1 MKKVF
6 DNIKLLISVFLP
18 LGTGLYGFLLG
29 EDVAAAIWGETAAGD
44 MTGISFLVEWS
55 KHMSIAVAFA
65 IFSILVIQMD
75 FEEDGLGYLNKTQ
88 SSLSS
93 K

>member
-6 DNIKLLISVFLP
+6 DNVKLLISVFLR

-29 EDVAAAIWGETAAGD
+29 GDVAAAIWGETAAGD
-44 MTGISFLVEWS
+44 MTAISFLVEWS

-65 IFSILVIQMD
+65 LSAYWLSKLILKKM
-75 FEEDGLGYLNKTQ
+75 GLDT
-88 SSLSS
+88 
-93 K
+93 

>member
-1 MKKVF
+1 MQKVF

-29 EDVAAAIWGETAAGD
+29 GDVAAAIWGETAAGD

-55 KHMSIAVAFA
+55 KHISIAVAFA
-65 IFSILVIQMD
+65 LIPYWLSKWILKKL
-75 FEEDGLGYLNKTQ
+75 GLG
-88 SSLSS
+88 S
-93 K
+93 

>member
-6 DNIKLLISVFLP
+6 DNIRLLISVFLP

-29 EDVAAAIWGETAAGD
+29 GDVAAAIWGETAAGD

-55 KHMSIAVAFA
+55 KHISIAVAFA
-65 IFSILVIQMD
+65 LAA
-75 FEEDGLGYLNKTQ
+75 YW
-88 SSLSS
+88 SS
-93 K
+93 KWILKKMGLES

>member
-29 EDVAAAIWGETAAGD
+29 GDVAAAIWVKRQQE
-44 MTGISFLVEWS
+44 I
-55 KHMSIAVAFA
+55 
-65 IFSILVIQMD
+65 
-75 FEEDGLGYLNKTQ
+75 
-88 SSLSS
+88 
-93 K
+93 

>member
-29 EDVAAAIWGETAAGD
+29 GDVAAAIWGETAAGD

-55 KHMSIAVAFA
+55 KHISIAVAFA
-65 IFSILVIQMD
+65 LAA
-75 FEEDGLGYLNKTQ
+75 YW
-88 SSLSS
+88 SS
-93 K
+93 KWILKKMGLDT